1 MYITLSE
8 LKSHLNLDND
18 FKADDQILLVYE
30 QAAEA
35 QAEAHLNRKLKD
47 CLVDGRLPK
56 NIEVGIL
63 MLAGHFYN
71 SREAVTYSSAQELP
85 LGVRYLW
92 DAVKYWNI
100 P

>member
-8 LKSHLNLDND
+8 LKSHLNIDKD
-18 FKADDQILLVYE
+18 YKADDDLLLIYE

-35 QAEAHLNRKLKD
+35 QAEAHLNKKLAD
-47 CLVDGRLPK
+47 CLEEGRLPR

-92 DAVKYWNI
+92 DAVKFWNV